1 MSTITSV
8 QMRPPTAAWLPHLPP
23 ADAAQRASQQVV
35 VFRSGDDV
43 EEAVAQ
49 VIVRKMLHH
58 TSGRTSPL
66 HSSPQVPAEISM
78 WVGDSACLSGLFT
91 AATTLIEDERAV
103 NSEHYVERMLEF
115 TSGRVSTE
123 TSFMLSSLSGRL
135 GVGEEE
141 EEEEV
146 TTDMMRFT
154 SGRLPRLSRDESP

>member
-1 MSTITSV
+1 
-8 QMRPPTAAWLPHLPP
+8 MRPPTGTWLPHLPS

-43 EEAVAQ
+43 EEADAEVMG
-49 VIVRKMLHH
+49 RFKMLHH

-66 HSSPQVPAEISM
+66 HSPPQVPAEICM
-78 WVGDSACLSGLFT
+78 WVGDSVCLSGLFT
-91 AATTLIEDERAV
+91 AATKLIEDKRAD

-135 GVGEEE
+135 GVCQEK

-154 SGRLPRLSRDESP
+154 SGRLPRLSRDEYP